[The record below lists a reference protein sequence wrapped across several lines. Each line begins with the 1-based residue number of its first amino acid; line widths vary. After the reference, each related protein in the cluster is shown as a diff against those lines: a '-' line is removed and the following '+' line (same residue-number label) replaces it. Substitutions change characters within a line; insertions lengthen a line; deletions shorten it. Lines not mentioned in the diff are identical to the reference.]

1 MERVNS
7 RDTFSTLIE
16 NEEQP
21 SQDDL
26 PVEDTSDL
34 ISLIS
39 SQDTLINPTIKIMN
53 QNITNFTRIYTL
65 PLISNFLHTGVYL
78 YLNWNDI
85 ILNKPPLLSRS
96 STKFTIFKKT
106 PLLIIHK
113 HDPLTNNKEEFCK
126 VEFKIH
132 SIHITY
138 YILEFPTL
146 NNLRVYLIN
155 NNSLKPTVDF
165 IYNDSNFRIFGI
177 TGTTSALGTSPEMKL
192 YVMPNESNNLLT
204 YNNEFLNNGK
214 KIKIDNKLSKLI
226 NNQEQSKINQLL
238 NDEKPM
244 VDIPLARYLDQR
256 DVKIKIDTQQKH
268 IIKHGII
275 KMFDWKDNNS
285 QDDNNNDVS
294 DDMLVICCIM
304 LVLREQEYRKFKGG

>member
-1 MERVNS
+1 MV
-7 RDTFSTLIE
+7 
-16 NEEQP
+16 
-21 SQDDL
+21 
-26 PVEDTSDL
+26 
-34 ISLIS
+34 
-39 SQDTLINPTIKIMN
+39 
-53 QNITNFTRIYTL
+53 
-65 PLISNFLHTGVYL
+65 
-78 YLNWNDI
+78 
-85 ILNKPPLLSRS
+85 
-96 STKFTIFKKT
+96 
-106 PLLIIHK
+106 
-113 HDPLTNNKEEFCK
+113 
-126 VEFKIH
+126 
-132 SIHITY
+132 
-138 YILEFPTL
+138 
-146 NNLRVYLIN
+146 
-155 NNSLKPTVDF
+155 
-165 IYNDSNFRIFGI
+165 
-177 TGTTSALGTSPEMKL
+177 
-192 YVMPNESNNLLT
+192 
-204 YNNEFLNNGK
+204 